1 MRTVNGV
8 LYNTYHEAAVALG
21 IADDDKYIL
30 KAINEA
36 AAMTISNEQY
46 RSLRRFFVTM
56 LVESGP
62 ADPGKLWQDCKKVL
76 SMDKIH
82 SMEKLKYI
90 ANAKEEDLT
99 ENELDE
105 IYKEVYLLLA
115 KEFEE
120 YEEDIRKY
128 IPEPEGLKEALEK
141 SRSSLVEQELS
152 YNHEELSKKVD
163 DNLSMLTTEQREFYD
178 EVVKSVVNNEGKA
191 FSLDACGGSGKTTTT
206 ALIVDRIRSMK
217 KIALTTGMS
226 NVQHYQNS

>member
-1 MRTVNGV
+1 MLLHHIKGKCLQYGYLDHECIKITFKGPQNFEDMRTVNGV

-62 ADPGKLWQDCKKVL
+62 ADPGKLWEDCKKVL

-105 IYKEVYLLLA
+105 IYKEVYLFLPRL
-115 KEFEE
+115 
-120 YEEDIRKY
+120 Y
-128 IPEPEGLKEALEK
+128 
-141 SRSSLVEQELS
+141 LS
-152 YNHEELSKKVD
+152 NPYTL
-163 DNLSMLTTEQREFYD
+163 DNF
-178 EVVKSVVNNEGKA
+178 
-191 FSLDACGGSGKTTTT
+191 
-206 ALIVDRIRSMK
+206 
-217 KIALTTGMS
+217 
-226 NVQHYQNS
+226 